1 MILNSPYITGSITVT
16 GNANVQGTLT
26 VTGSLSGTA
35 TSASL
40 ALNSNLLQGTG
51 SVGFS
56 TTASLLAVSSSQ
68 QQISSSL
75 LNVIANYATTGSN
88 SFRANQSITGSLVV
102 SSTITAQTLVVQTVT
117 SSIVYSSGS
126 NIFGSA
132 LTDRQT
138 FTGSL
143 NVTGSNH
150 NISGNVGIGTTNS
163 TTKLTIESSTYD
175 DFIKFTRTGVGS
187 MGISATNP
195 RGIQITDAAGSFVG
209 LSVSASGFVGI
220 GATDPVKTLDVRGT
234 LAISNNASSY
244 WYMDRSDDDGRFKI
258 LTDGNSEKFS
268 IATTGVAIFSGSVQ
282 GNAGIFSGTG
292 ASAATIGGKAATA
305 SGLTDKDL
313 TLSAWYP
320 TSGTNEY
327 GGDLYLAAGRP
338 TGGGSGKYGTVY
350 IQAGIGNGTANVAGS
365 VGTVIAAN
373 NTLLQFFTATS
384 VTTSPTER
392 IRIDSGGDIFIG
404 TQTTGA
410 GERLIVAK
418 SEAAPLALNRLSS
431 DGGVLRFYQDGTEEG
446 NVTVAGTTVSYNSFL
461 GSHWSQLQDGSK
473 PTILKGT
480 ILEVIDELCVWE
492 NETNDR
498 LPKSKISDT
507 IESKNA
513 YGIFLA
519 WDEEWESTNDFFV
532 AAVGLGYIRVHSSQN
547 VTIGDLLQSNGDGTA
562 KIQSDSIMRSSTI
575 AKVVSTQK
583 IETYEDGSYLIAA
596 TLHCG

>member
-1 MILNSPYITGSITVT
+1 
-16 GNANVQGTLT
+16 
-26 VTGSLSGTA
+26 
-35 TSASL
+35 
-40 ALNSNLLQGTG
+40 
-51 SVGFS
+51 
-56 TTASLLAVSSSQ
+56 
-68 QQISSSL
+68 